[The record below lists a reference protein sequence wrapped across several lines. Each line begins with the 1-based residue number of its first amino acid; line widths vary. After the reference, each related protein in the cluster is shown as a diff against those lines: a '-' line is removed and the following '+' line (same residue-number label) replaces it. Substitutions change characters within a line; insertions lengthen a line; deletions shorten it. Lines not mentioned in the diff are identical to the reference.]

1 VAYLSLGLVTHPVH
15 WCYVTVQ
22 CSPVRPC
29 ALVLQVG
36 KPIKVQKMDYDKI
49 TEKDIDAVHDTF
61 VKEMSRLFERTKAK
75 HGVGEK
81 TTLQIL

>member
-1 VAYLSLGLVTHPVH
+1 M
-15 WCYVTVQ
+15 
-22 CSPVRPC
+22 
-29 ALVLQVG
+29 LQVG
-36 KPIKVQKMDYDKI
+36 NPIKVQKMDYDKI

>member
-1 VAYLSLGLVTHPVH
+1 MYSRASWAP
-15 WCYVTVQ
+15 
-22 CSPVRPC
+22 
-29 ALVLQVG
+29 VLQVG